1 MFGYVLALEDQL
13 TPEAWQRYRGAYC
26 GLCRTLGMQFGQRT
40 RLTLTYDMTFLVV
53 LLSSLYEPEEYR
65 AAGRCGMH
73 PLHPRDYWYNDT
85 TVYAAAV
92 NVLLAREKL
101 LDDWRDDKNPA
112 ARAGAALLDR
122 ACARAESQDP
132 RQFTAIRQ
140 ELDALSALEREGR
153 EDPDAAANCFGRL
166 MAALFCWKEDRW
178 APQLSQM
185 GMALG
190 RFIYLMDAWEDVD
203 ADIKKHRYNPLK
215 VHAARADFDA
225 WMGDL
230 LMVILGDCT
239 EAMEQ
244 LPLVQDVEI
253 LRAILYAGVWNRYAR
268 KMKQKEKERGSTDA

>member
-73 PLHPRDYWYNDT
+73 PLHSRDYWYNDA

-101 LDDWRDDKNPA
+101 LDDWQDDKNPA
-112 ARAGAALLDR
+112 ARAGAALLER
-122 ACARAESQDP
+122 ACARAESQYP
-132 RQFTAIRQ
+132 RQYNAIRAG
-140 ELDALSALEREGR
+140 LDTLTALEWSRD
-153 EDPDAAANCFGRL
+153 EDPDAAANCFGRI
-166 MAALFCWKEDRW
+166 MAEIFCWKDDRW
-178 APQLSQM
+178 APQLRQM

-190 RFIYLMDAWEDVD
+190 RFIYLMDAWEDVE

-215 VHAARADFDA
+215 AQAARADFDA
-225 WMGDL
+225 WMGDV

-253 LRAILYAGVWNRYAR
+253 LRTILYAGVWNRYAR
-268 KMKQKEKERGSTDA
+268 KMKQKERGSTDA